1 MLAGFGGNT
10 SMHISPGATGNG
22 TVSSD
27 LTEEDFDE
35 LNAELTR
42 VEDEIQ
48 TLRQV
53 LLAKEKYAM
62 DIRRQLGTT
71 PLNNIKNNLAKGW
84 QDVQTSAPYMTASST
99 LDDISNSN
107 VYKRTQESLS
117 YAGQVTTAALSTVG
131 VSITRRLAEMRC
143 WQYVSSPVPVP
154 LGHSISVPAMRTSS
168 TFKSF
173 EEMVG
178 SVKEKVSGG
187 RGNTSGFEKPSS
199 RHSSRDGPF

>member
-1 MLAGFGGNT
+1 MNRQGFGGNP
-10 SMHISPGATGNG
+10 SMHIHPGT
-22 TVSSD
+22 TIRSSD
-27 LTEEDFDE
+27 LTEEDVDE

-71 PLNNIKNNLAKGW
+71 PLNSIKNNLAKGW
-84 QDVQTSAPYMTASST
+84 QDVQTSTPYMTAATT

-107 VYKRTQESLS
+107 AYKRTQESLS

-131 VSITRRLAEMRC
+131 VSITRRLADMRTLALP
-143 WQYVSSPVPVP
+143 SSARP
-154 LGHSISVPAMRTSS
+154 LAHSISVPAMRPSS
-168 TFKSF
+168 TFRSF

-178 SVKEKVSGG
+178 SVKDKVAGG
-187 RGNTSGFEKPSS
+187 RGDGGNTSGFERPSS
-199 RHSSRDGPF
+199 RRTSRDGPF

>member
-1 MLAGFGGNT
+1 MNRQGFGGTT
-10 SMHISPGATGNG
+10 SMHISPDTPRHGA
-22 TVSSD
+22 VSPA
-27 LTEEDFDE
+27 LTEEDLTE
-35 LNAELTR
+35 LSAELTR

-71 PLNNIKNNLAKGW
+71 PLNNIKHNLARGW
-84 QDVQTSAPYMTASST
+84 QDVQTSAPYMTASTT
-99 LDDISNSN
+99 LADISHSN
-107 VYKRTQESLS
+107 AYKRTQESLS

-131 VSITRRLAEMRC
+131 MTITRRLADMR
-143 WQYVSSPVPVP
+143 P
-154 LGHSISVPAMRTSS
+154 LGHNISVPAMRPSS

-178 SVKEKVSGG
+178 SVKEKVAGG
-187 RGNTSGFEKPSS
+187 RGHGENTSGFEKPSS
-199 RHSSRDGPF
+199 RRGSRDGPF